1 MSLQVWL
8 PLNGNLDNKG
18 IADISIT
25 NNGATIN
32 NGGKIGQC
40 YYFDNTYAYSNLDY
54 SDFGTDFTVAFWYKI
69 DTAFG
74 GNRHL
79 ICLANNWGWENL
91 VFTCAATATNQFSFN
106 IGNGNTSSRII
117 TCPYVVGE
125 WQHICFTFKNKNAKI
140 YVNGVFLKSGTY
152 PINPDWTKT
161 QKIGLGGTPAGEE
174 KSSTLYL
181 NDVRVYNHCLSKK
194 EIKEISKG
202 LVLHYNFEIVPI
214 SNEKYNATYV
224 VYNNYSSK
232 VIITLQD
239 TGKTYEGSPI
249 YRETIKVIDSSML
262 NSVRTSLYAH
272 GINWNNTLFNVNE
285 PLVAGILWR
294 PVTHSDTQV
303 GGTASNR
310 FTPKW
315 TKTQQYKDGWTRFN
329 VCRVNETSESGS
341 DGFYISVCCPSLQLN
356 EELIL
361 EFCQPE
367 LYRGI
372 DYAPIRNAYTQN
384 IENIIYDSSGYGN
397 DAQVV
402 GKIQYSTDSKVGN
415 YSLYF
420 DGTSDNTRGYL
431 TVLNKKAKLP
441 ITTVSLW
448 AYSPDWQSTRK
459 EKMISCTESGGW
471 QLSHNDNAGK
481 IGCPLYVNNGY
492 RHLFAQNTEAS
503 AGWHMFTFT
512 WDGYDGYFYLDGER
526 KGTTYHSDNYA
537 EITYNANNNIL
548 VGAEP
553 RWRKYCIR

>member
-152 PINPDWTKT
+152 SINPDWTKT
-161 QKIGLGGTPAGEE
+161 QKIGLGGTPAGQE

-202 LVLHYNFEIVPI
+202 LVLHYNFEDVIVPI
-214 SNEKYNATYV
+214 NA
-224 VYNNYSSK
+224 
-232 VIITLQD
+232 
-239 TGKTYEGSPI
+239 
-249 YRETIKVIDSSML
+249 
-262 NSVRTSLYAH
+262 
-272 GINWNNTLFNVNE
+272 
-285 PLVAGILWR
+285 
-294 PVTHSDTQV
+294 
-303 GGTASNR
+303 
-310 FTPKW
+310 
-315 TKTQQYKDGWTRFN
+315 
-329 VCRVNETSESGS
+329 
-341 DGFYISVCCPSLQLN
+341 
-356 EELIL
+356 
-361 EFCQPE
+361 
-367 LYRGI
+367 
-372 DYAPIRNAYTQN
+372 
-384 IENIIYDSSGYGN
+384 ENIIYDSSGYGN

-420 DGTSDNTRGYL
+420 DGTSYNTRGYL

-492 RHLFAQNTEAS
+492 RHLFAQNTEVS

-512 WDGYDGYFYLDGER
+512 WDGYDGYFYLDGEQ